1 MYFIDTHAHL
11 YAEEFDADRTEMLQ
25 RAIKANVKK
34 ILLPN
39 VDIETIAG
47 LKALTTNYPENCFGM
62 MGLHPCSVNEN
73 YLQELATI
81 KNELFTNTALYK
93 AVGEIGIDLYWD
105 KTMQEIQQ
113 KAFIEQ
119 CNWALELNL
128 PIAIHTRSAT
138 YETIK
143 CLKTLPKQ
151 PLGVFH
157 CFSGSLEEAQ
167 EITKLGYALGIG
179 GVLTYKN
186 SNLPQILQSISIE
199 SIILETDAPYLPPVP
214 YRGKR
219 NESSYIPYIAEK
231 LMDVYNVSLQ
241 KIAEITTANAEK
253 IFKI

>member
-11 YAEEFDADRTEMLQ
+11 YAEEFNADRTEMVNNAL
-25 RAIKANVKK
+25 KANVKK

-39 VDIETIAG
+39 IDSSSINGISQ
-47 LKALTTNYPENCFGM
+47 LLSDFPNICFGM

-73 YLQELATI
+73 YTQELKLI
-81 KNELFTNTALYK
+81 KNELYTNAPQYK

-105 KTMQEIQQ
+105 KTTQEIQQ

-119 CNWALELNL
+119 CHWALELNL

-157 CFSGSLEEAQ
+157 CFSGSVEEAK
-167 EITKLGYALGIG
+167 EIVKLGYALGIG

-186 SNLPQILQSISIE
+186 SNLPQVLQSIDIKH
-199 SIILETDAPYLPPVP
+199 IILETDAPYLPPVP
-214 YRGKR
+214 FRGKR

-231 LMDVYNVSLQ
+231 LMDVYSVSLQ
-241 KIAEITTANAEK
+241 TIAETTSANAEN